1 MSGNTALPLLWPQLH
16 VSSVPPF
23 KGTLIDNHT
32 LHIPEKISILDDAPL
47 YFVLCSCS
55 HLAFVLLLSLFLG
68 PVAATKLR
76 SWLDTRSTFMEGSLP
91 SARVGHGFATTEDG
105 QVYAFGGQG
114 QSGKKLPAPLLMCPL
129 CLAPSLPHR
138 DNVCSCIKI
147 ATAQTPLIAQV
158 SSTISMCMIQSPT
171 AGLTCPLPPPAP
183 HRRPEPFTA
192 SRR

>member
-23 KGTLIDNHT
+23 KGTLIDT
-32 LHIPEKISILDDAPL
+32 LHIPEKNSILDDAPL

-76 SWLDTRSTFMEGSLP
+76 SWLDTSSTFMEGSLP
-91 SARVGHGFATTEDG
+91 SARFGHGFATTEDG

-114 QSGKKLPAPLLMCPL
+114 QSGKQLPALYKYALYVLHLHYPTETTFAAVCRLPMMPSVPG
-129 CLAPSLPHR
+129 LAGR
-138 DNVCSCIKI
+138 W
-147 ATAQTPLIAQV
+147 
-158 SSTISMCMIQSPT
+158 
-171 AGLTCPLPPPAP
+171 
-183 HRRPEPFTA
+183 
-192 SRR
+192 